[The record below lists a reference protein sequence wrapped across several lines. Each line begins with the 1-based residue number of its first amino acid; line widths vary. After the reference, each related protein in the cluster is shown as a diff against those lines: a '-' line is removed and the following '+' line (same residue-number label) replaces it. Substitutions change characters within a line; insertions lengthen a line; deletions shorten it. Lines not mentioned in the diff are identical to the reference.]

1 LPSEESN
8 IFLFTAERVNEYSS
22 FPKVD
27 FLIIDEFY
35 KLSAKRD
42 DERSDSL
49 NNAFQYLLNKFDCKF
64 YLLGPNI
71 DGISEGFAKKYN
83 AKFHKT
89 GVSLVD
95 NRTIDIYTPN
105 KEQFDKTTHHRKNGF
120 KEANEFKEN
129 LLFESLL
136 SNGEQSIIYCS
147 SPARVRNLSL
157 KFKNY
162 LVVNEIKK
170 KDQNLD
176 VIEWINRYVSKD
188 WSVIDLLEYE
198 IGIHDGALQKHIT
211 STVINYFNNKKI
223 NYLFC
228 TSTIIEG
235 VNTSAKNVFY
245 FDSVKGIRTPIDYFD
260 YSNIKGRAGRLMI
273 HYVGNI
279 FNFNPVPEKTKL
291 TIIDI
296 PFHDQLNISDEILIY
311 IPDENVINKESDQYR
326 LLKELPESERNV
338 FKKNGVVING
348 QKSILGELRNSVLTH
363 YELIFWEGIPTYRQ
377 LEYALTLAWNNL
389 IKPGESISPMTLKK
403 LIKVTFDYGKDK
415 QISQLIAGN
424 FKYLKGLKENSQK
437 TDSQIRDEA
446 IMVSFQILKHWFQY
460 KVPKWLSV
468 INELQKFVCNEIGRR
483 PGNYLFY
490 SSLIENDFIR
500 ENLAI
505 LSEYGIPSSAIR
517 KLEQF
522 IPANLSQ
529 DEVLKFV
536 QQRELHNNRVFINYE
551 RNKFL
556 ENY

>member
-1 LPSEESN
+1 
-8 IFLFTAERVNEYSS
+8 
-22 FPKVD
+22 
-27 FLIIDEFY
+27 
-35 KLSAKRD
+35 
-42 DERSDSL
+42 
-49 NNAFQYLLNKFDCKF
+49 
-64 YLLGPNI
+64 
-71 DGISEGFAKKYN
+71 
-83 AKFHKT
+83 
-89 GVSLVD
+89 
-95 NRTIDIYTPN
+95 
-105 KEQFDKTTHHRKNGF
+105 
-120 KEANEFKEN
+120 
-129 LLFESLL
+129 
-136 SNGEQSIIYCS
+136 
-147 SPARVRNLSL
+147 
-157 KFKNY
+157 
-162 LVVNEIKK
+162 
-170 KDQNLD
+170 
-176 VIEWINRYVSKD
+176 
-188 WSVIDLLEYE
+188 
-198 IGIHDGALQKHIT
+198 
-211 STVINYFNNKKI
+211 
-223 NYLFC
+223 
-228 TSTIIEG
+228 
-235 VNTSAKNVFY
+235 
-245 FDSVKGIRTPIDYFD
+245 
-260 YSNIKGRAGRLMI
+260 MI